1 MTFNQKFHSIIAETG
16 SMVCVGLDPDAGKMP
31 ALYSAS
37 GSRNTAD
44 FLKVI
49 IEAVAPY
56 CSAYKLNLAFF
67 EIMGADGWKILK
79 EIADFIPPNRLK
91 IADGKR
97 GDIGNTAKFYAKS
110 LLEELDFDA
119 ATVNPYMGKDSVSP
133 FIENPAKGAFVL
145 ALTSN
150 PGADD
155 FQFHYPEKPLFL
167 AVAEKAVQWNEHKNI
182 GLVAGATR
190 PEYFAA
196 LRKIAPDLPFL
207 IPGVGAQGG
216 DLQQVVLKA
225 VKGFPGKA
233 LINSSRGILY
243 ASRNAD
249 FDDKAVLAA
258 KNLRD
263 SINELLVN

>member
-1 MTFNQKFHSIIAETG
+1 MTFNQKFLSIIAETG

-31 ALYSAS
+31 APYSVS
-37 GSRNTAD
+37 GSRSTAD
-44 FLKVI
+44 FLKII
-49 IEAVAPY
+49 IEATAPY
-56 CSAYKLNLAFF
+56 CAAYKLNLAFF
-67 EIMGADGWKILK
+67 EIMGTDGWKILQ

-97 GDIGNTAKFYAKS
+97 GDIGNTAKFYAQS
-110 LLEELDFDA
+110 LFEELNFEA
-119 ATVNPYMGKDSVSP
+119 ATVNPYMGKDSVAP
-133 FIENPAKGAFVL
+133 FIENPQKGAFIL

-155 FQFHYPEKPLFL
+155 FQFYNAEKPLFL
-167 AVAEKAVQWNEHKNI
+167 AVAEKAAEWNINNNI

-196 LRKIAPDLPFL
+196 LRKAAPDLPFL
-207 IPGVGAQGG
+207 IPGIGAQGG
-216 DLQQVVLKA
+216 DLEQVVLQA

-243 ASRNAD
+243 ASSNSD
-249 FDDKAVLAA
+249 FAEKSAEAV
-258 KNLRD
+258 KSLRD
-263 SINELLVN
+263 SINELL